1 MSVQV
6 YEKDIEVL
14 LQLTA
19 HIPFLSRLSGLP
31 IIGKNFECS
40 DVILFR
46 QKLKQAVDDKR
57 LLTVDHED
65 IDVLATIVY
74 NGATGGR
81 MGDSVFN
88 TTSPVTTVCQ
98 KILHRLYQEY
108 PEYFEVCDD

>member
-1 MSVQV
+1 MTVLL

-19 HIPFLSRLSGLP
+19 HIPFMSRLSNLP
-31 IIGKNFECS
+31 IIGSHFECS

-46 QKLKQAVDDKR
+46 QKLKQAVDDKS
-57 LLTVDHED
+57 LLTVDEED
-65 IDVLATIVY
+65 VGVLAQIVY
-74 NGATGGR
+74 SGARGGR
-81 MGDSVFN
+81 IGDSAFN
-88 TTSPVTTVCQ
+88 ITSPVTTVCQ